1 MSIRG
6 KIFFWFLLPSIL
18 IATSVTVFCYFYTR
32 QIVKQNIFDQLE
44 ITADQL
50 QKHVQVFLEGKKRQT
65 IDFSFDDLIRDCTEE
80 ITGKEKRREYYTTA
94 LNNHL
99 IVNKKPLS
107 PNILEVFI
115 VDFNGK
121 VIASTDEDSHR

>member
-18 IATSVTVFCYFYTR
+18 IATSVAVFCYFYTR

-50 QKHVQVFLEGKKRQT
+50 QKHVQVFLEGKKRET

-80 ITGKEKRREYYTTA
+80 ITGKEKRRE
-94 LNNHL
+94 
-99 IVNKKPLS
+99 
-107 PNILEVFI
+107 
-115 VDFNGK
+115 
-121 VIASTDEDSHR
+121 